1 MSTNDTSSAGQ
12 SSNSSGTGTSGST
25 SGGTSGGTGA
35 SSRAAEAYE
44 AARDRTSAAYEAAR
58 DRASSAYDSASRA
71 AGQATRTVGSG
82 IDSNPM
88 AAVVGGLAVGA
99 VIGALLPRTQR
110 EQQLFGQY
118 GERLADTAREAARAA
133 KDTGREKLGELG
145 LNKDAARD
153 RITELVSSTANA
165 AVDAVRGGGQGGQ

>member
-1 MSTNDTSSAGQ
+1 MSTNDNNSAGQ
-12 SSNSSGTGTSGST
+12 STTSTGTGSSGTGS
-25 SGGTSGGTGA
+25 SGGNGSGGTGA

-44 AARDRTSAAYEAAR
+44 AARERTSAAYEAAR
-58 DRASSAYDSASRA
+58 DRASSAYDTARRG
-71 AGQATRTVGSG
+71 AGQATRKVGDG
-82 IDSNPM
+82 IDTNPM

-99 VIGALLPRTQR
+99 VIAALLPRTQK

-118 GERLADTAREAARAA
+118 GERLAGTAREAARAA

-153 RITELVSSTANA
+153 RISELVSSTANA
-165 AVDAVRGGGQGGQ
+165 AVEAVRGPGRE